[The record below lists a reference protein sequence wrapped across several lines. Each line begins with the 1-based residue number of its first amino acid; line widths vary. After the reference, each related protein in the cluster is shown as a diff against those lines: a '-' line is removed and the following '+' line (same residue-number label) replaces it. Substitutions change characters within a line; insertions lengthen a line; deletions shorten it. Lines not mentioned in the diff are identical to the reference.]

1 MKVLRKELVGGEGLI
16 YLATRVSRKVGGPE
30 DIAEELKDVNRVRRL
45 LTGIIKAGHFSVLEH
60 SLIRLWVDADWDEV
74 TKAFFHHKYVEATQ
88 SNPILISMNPRAAI
102 EILGDEK
109 ARPIALEA
117 IKELPIIS
125 NILGIRSEKE
135 PDLNVQMS
143 KVSESPL
150 VYFFIG
156 SPHEDPRHGFY
167 AFWTE
172 MSRVASHQF
181 VRHRRLSF
189 TQRSGRYTKPNGFI
203 FPHVKEEALK
213 IMKEHANLSYL
224 TYNKLLKMGIRKED
238 ARYILPAA
246 LKTALFVSG
255 RQSDWYHFLEL
266 RTDIHAQEEI
276 RRFAQVV
283 AKVMNWSGNEARQD
297 MRDADE
303 D

>member
-1 MKVLRKELVGGEGLI
+1 MRVLRKELVGGEGLI

-30 DIAEELKDVNRVRRL
+30 DIAEELKDVDRVKRL
-45 LTGIIKAGHFSVLEH
+45 LANILKAGHFSVLEH
-60 SLIRLWVDADWDEV
+60 SLIRIWVDADWDEV
-74 TKAFFHHKYVEATQ
+74 AGAFFHHKYVEASETD
-88 SNPILISMNPRAAI
+88 PVLISLNPRAAI
-102 EILGDEK
+102 EILHDER
-109 ARPIALEA
+109 ARFIAKEA

-125 NILGIRSEKE
+125 SALGIESSEK
-135 PDLNVQMS
+135 PALDVKMK
-143 KVSESPL
+143 KVSEDPL

-156 SPHEDPRHGFY
+156 SPYEDPRHGFY

-203 FPHVKEEALK
+203 FPSVKEEALK

-224 TYNKLLKMGIRKED
+224 TYNRLLAMGIRKED

-246 LKTALFVSG
+246 LKTAIFVSG

-266 RTDIHAQEEI
+266 RTDVHAQEEI
-276 RRFAQVV
+276 RKFAWVV
-283 AKVMNWSGNEARQD
+283 AKVMNWD
-297 MRDADE
+297 K
-303 D
+303 